1 MAFDFNKTFSLLP
14 LRDAVVFPFTTR
26 RILVGREMSLHALEY
41 AESHDNEIILVAQK
55 DIEQESIDN
64 PMLDLYTV
72 GVAAHVINVTPF
84 PNGCVKVV
92 LEGESVVDLRS
103 VALRD
108 GLLQVTVSPKQPAIG
123 TSDKCSMFENVLRVF
138 REYASHRNIA
148 EGMVDALFTM
158 DSHVNALYGMMPFL
172 QISLAE
178 KQQLL
183 ETTNIDTLAERLVS
197 LMQMAQDNENV
208 LVRVQQNV
216 RQKMAQQQKEWF
228 ISEQIRQLQDEL
240 DGSDGAS
247 SEVDQLLK
255 KIRAKKFS
263 EAIQE
268 KLEEE
273 IARMRLMQPTSP
285 EYAVSRNYIDWFLAM
300 PYGVYTDTVLNM
312 KKVKSELDAKHFG
325 LDKVKERI
333 MEYVAVLKLT
343 GTERRSPILCLVGPP
358 GVGKTTLVESI
369 AKAMQRNFV
378 RITLGGVRD
387 EAEIRGHRRTYIGAM
402 PGRFI
407 HALRRAKCMNPVV
420 LLDEIDK
427 MASDFRGDPASA
439 MLEVLDPEQ
448 NHDFTDHFMEVGL
461 DLSRVLF
468 IATAN
473 NEAEIPEALR
483 DRLEMV
489 RLPGYYPHEKLQ
501 IASKYLLPRICERT
515 GVKLHEQVEF
525 SDDMINA
532 VMRGWTREAGVRELE
547 RTLENAVR
555 HRAKDIVVGKKFK
568 AEVTDK
574 VLQEYLG
581 APRFLDN
588 RLPAPGRPGV
598 VTGLAWTSVGGEI
611 LLLECMLLSGK
622 GQLIM
627 TGKLGDVMKESAQ
640 IAVSLVRERL
650 HRFGIDP
657 AIVKKTDIH
666 IHVPEGAVPKDGPS
680 AGIALTLCLLSAF
693 TRQPISPEIAFT
705 GEVSLTGAC
714 LPIGGLNEKA
724 LAALA
729 AGVKTLRLPEGN
741 KKDVAELP
749 EPAKKGLKI
758 YTHKHIDEIV
768 KVLFTGMKS
777 SSKDDLDFLKAPVKS
792 SAGKSEDDEE
802 NESEESEKPAK
813 KTSKVAAKKPKKPA
827 KKK

>member
-1 MAFDFNKTFSLLP
+1 MAFDFNKTYPLLP
-14 LRDAVVFPFTTR
+14 LRDAVVFPLTTR
-26 RILVGREMSLHALEY
+26 RILVGREMSLRALEF
-41 AESHDNEIILVAQK
+41 AENHNNEIILVAQK
-55 DIEQESIDN
+55 NVEQESLDN

-72 GVAAHVINVTPF
+72 GVIARVSNVTPF

-92 LEGESVVDLRS
+92 LEGDSVVDLRS
-103 VALRD
+103 IILRD
-108 GLLQVTVSPKQPAIG
+108 GFLQVTVSPREHFIKAE
-123 TSDKCSMFENVLRVF
+123 DKSEKFEDVLNMFRD
-138 REYASHRNIA
+138 YAMHRNIA
-148 EGMVDALFTM
+148 EGMVEALFTM
-158 DSHVNALYGMMPFL
+158 DSHINAFYGMIPFL
-172 QISLAE
+172 PVSLSE
-178 KQQLL
+178 KQALL
-183 ETTNIDTLAERLVS
+183 EVDSINALAERLIS
-197 LMQMAQDNENV
+197 LMQVAQDNENV
-208 LVRVQQNV
+208 LIRVQQNV

-240 DGSDGAS
+240 DGENGGS
-247 SEVDQLLK
+247 SEPDQLLK
-255 KIRAKKFS
+255 KIKAKKFS
-263 EAIQE
+263 KAIEE

-273 IARMRLMQPTSP
+273 IVRMRMMQPTSP
-285 EYAVSRNYIDWFLAM
+285 EYAVSRNYVDWFLSV

-312 KKVKSELDAKHFG
+312 KKVKAELDSKHFG

-343 GTERRSPILCLVGPP
+343 GTERRAPILCLVGPP

-369 AKAMQRNFV
+369 AAAMQRNFV

-407 HALRRAKCMNPVV
+407 HALRRAKCMNPVI

-473 NEAEIPEALR
+473 SEGEIPEALR
-483 DRLEMV
+483 DRLEIV

-515 GVKLHEQVEF
+515 GVKLGEQVSF
-525 SDDMINA
+525 SDEIIND

-555 HRAKDIVVGKKFK
+555 HRAKEIVMGKKIK
-568 AEVTDK
+568 PEITEK
-574 VLQEYLG
+574 VLHEYLG

-588 RLPAPGRPGV
+588 QLPEPGRPGV

-611 LLLECMLLSGK
+611 LPIECMLLSGK
-622 GQLIM
+622 GQLIL

-650 HRFGIDP
+650 QRFGIDP

-693 TRQPISPEIAFT
+693 TKQPIPPDIAFT

-758 YTHKHIDEIV
+758 FTHKHIDEIV
-768 KVLFTGMKS
+768 KILF
-777 SSKDDLDFLKAPVKS
+777 KDVAKTRETSEAKPQAKKVAKVKS
-792 SAGKSEDDEE
+792 E
-802 NESEESEKPAK
+802 
-813 KTSKVAAKKPKKPA
+813 VAADADKAAVKKPA
-827 KKK
+827 KKGSKK

>member
-1 MAFDFNKTFSLLP
+1 MNFDFSKTYPLLP
-14 LRDAVVFPFTTR
+14 LRDAVVFPHTTR
-26 RILVGREMSLHALEY
+26 RILVGRDVSLRALEY
-41 AESHDNEIILVAQK
+41 AESHNNEIILVAQK
-55 DIEQESIDN
+55 DVTVEEIQN
-64 PMLDLYTV
+64 PMLDLYSV
-72 GVAAHVINVTPF
+72 GVVASVSSVMPF
-84 PNGCVKVV
+84 PNGCVKVI
-92 LEGESVVDLRS
+92 LEGQQIVDLRS
-103 VALRD
+103 VLLRD
-108 GLLQVTVSPKQPAIG
+108 GFLHVTVSPRKPHIDG
-123 TSDKCSMFENVLRVF
+123 KDKTKLFDEVLARF
-138 REYASHRNIA
+138 RDYATKRNIA
-148 EGMVDALFTM
+148 EGMVDAFFGMENQL
-158 DSHVNALYGMMPFL
+158 DAYYGMIPFL
-172 QISLAE
+172 QVSLAE
-178 KQQLL
+178 KQSFLEVKSLDEMSLKLL
-183 ETTNIDTLAERLVS
+183 ALMDVS
-197 LMQMAQDNENV
+197 EDNENV
-208 LVRVQQNV
+208 LVRVQQSV

-240 DGSDGAS
+240 DGDNAGAS
-247 SEVDQLLK
+247 EPDQLLK
-255 KIRAKKFS
+255 KIKAKNFTP
-263 EAIQE
+263 AIVE
-268 KLEEE
+268 KLEDE
-273 IARMRLMQPTSP
+273 IGRMKLMQPTSP
-285 EYAVSRNYIDWFLAM
+285 EYAVSRNYIDWFLNL
-300 PYGVYTDTVLNM
+300 PYGVYTETVLNM
-312 KKVKSELDAKHFG
+312 KKVKSELDSKHFG

-369 AKAMQRNFV
+369 ANAMQRNFV

-407 HALRRAKCMNPVV
+407 HALRRAKCMNPII

-473 NEAEIPEALR
+473 SESEIPEALR
-483 DRLEMV
+483 DRLEIV

-515 GVKLHEQVEF
+515 GVKLKEQVSF
-525 SDDMINA
+525 DDDTVNA

-547 RTLENAVR
+547 RTLESVVR
-555 HRAKDIVVGKKFK
+555 HRAKEIVMGKKFK
-568 AEVTDK
+568 PEIKDK
-574 VLQEYLG
+574 QLQEYLG

-588 RLPAPGRPGV
+588 QLPAPGRPGV

-611 LLLECMLLSGK
+611 LPIECMLLSGK
-622 GQLIM
+622 GQIIM

-693 TRQPISPEIAFT
+693 TKIPVPPDIAFT

-714 LPIGGLNEKA
+714 LAIGGLNEKA
-724 LAALA
+724 LAALQ
-729 AGVKTLRLPEGN
+729 AGVKTLRLPVQN
-741 KKDVAELP
+741 KKDVDELP
-749 EPAKKGLKI
+749 APAKKGLKI

-768 KVLFTGMKS
+768 KILF
-777 SSKDDLDFLKAPVKS
+777 VK
-792 SAGKSEDDEE
+792 
-802 NESEESEKPAK
+802 AK
-813 KTSKVAAKKPKKPA
+813 KS
-827 KKK
+827 

>member
-1 MAFDFNKTFSLLP
+1 MSFDFSKTYPLLP
-14 LRDAVVFPFTTR
+14 LRDAVVFPMTTR
-26 RILVGREMSLHALEY
+26 RILIGRDISLRALDQ
-41 AESHDNEIILVAQK
+41 AESAGTEIVLVSQRN
-55 DIEQESIDN
+55 IEQEVLEN
-64 PMLDLYTV
+64 PMLDLYSV
-72 GVAAHVINVTPF
+72 GVAARIDSVTPF
-84 PNGCVKVV
+84 PNGCVKAV
-92 LEGESVVDLRS
+92 LEGVQIVDLRS
-103 VALRD
+103 INTSD
-108 GLLQVTVSPKQPAIG
+108 GYMQVTVSERKNSIKL
-123 TSDKCSMFENVLRVF
+123 TDKSSRFAEVLAQF
-138 REYASHRNIA
+138 KAYSLKHNIA
-148 EGMVDALFTM
+148 DGMMDALFAM
-158 DSHVNALYGMMPFL
+158 DSQVNTLYGIIPFL
-172 QISLAE
+172 QISLSE
-178 KQQLL
+178 RQNLL
-183 ETTNIDTLAERLVS
+183 ECNSIDDLANHIVA
-197 LMQMAQDNENV
+197 LMQVMDENENV

-228 ISEQIRQLQDEL
+228 ITEQIRQLQDEL
-240 DGSDGAS
+240 DGDSAGAS
-247 SEVDQLLK
+247 EPDQLLK
-255 KIRAKKFS
+255 KIKAKKFS
-263 EAIQE
+263 PAIAE
-268 KLEEE
+268 KLEDE
-273 IARMRLMQPTSP
+273 IERMRMMQPTSP
-285 EYAVSRNYIDWFLAM
+285 EYAVSRNYVDWFLNL

-312 KKVKSELDAKHFG
+312 KKVKSELDSKHFG

-369 AKAMQRNFV
+369 ANAMQRNFV

-407 HALRRAKCMNPVV
+407 HALRRAKCMNPII

-473 NEAEIPEALR
+473 SESEIPEALR
-483 DRLEMV
+483 DRLEIV

-515 GVKLHEQVEF
+515 GVKLDEQVSFDEK
-525 SDDMINA
+525 MVTE

-547 RTLENAVR
+547 RTLENVVR
-555 HRAKDIVVGKKFK
+555 HRAKEIVMGKKFK
-568 AEVTDK
+568 PEITEK
-574 VLQEYLG
+574 QLQEYLG
-581 APRFLDN
+581 APRFLDSQ
-588 RLPAPGRPGV
+588 LPEPGRPGI

-611 LLLECMLLSGK
+611 LPIECMLLSGK
-622 GQLIM
+622 GQIIM

-693 TRQPISPEIAFT
+693 TKIPVPPDIAFT

-714 LPIGGLNEKA
+714 LAIGGLNEKA
-724 LAALA
+724 LAALQ
-729 AGVKTLRLPEGN
+729 AGVKTLRLPAQN
-741 KKDVAELP
+741 KKDVDELP
-749 EPAKKGLKI
+749 APAKKGLKI
-758 YTHKHIDEIV
+758 FTHKHIDEIV
-768 KVLFTGMKS
+768 KILFVQK
-777 SSKDDLDFLKAPVKS
+777 KAK
-792 SAGKSEDDEE
+792 
-802 NESEESEKPAK
+802 
-813 KTSKVAAKKPKKPA
+813 
-827 KKK
+827 

>member
-1 MAFDFNKTFSLLP
+1 MALDFSIMFPLLP
-14 LRDAVVFPFTTR
+14 LRDAVVFPHTTR
-26 RILVGREMSLHALEY
+26 RILVGRDMSLRALEF
-41 AESHDNEIILVAQK
+41 AENHNNLIVLVAQK
-55 DIEQESIDN
+55 DVTVEEIQN
-64 PMLDLYTV
+64 PMLDLYSV
-72 GVAAHVINVTPF
+72 GVIANVNGVTPF

-92 LEGESVVDLRS
+92 LEGVQIVDLRS
-103 VALRD
+103 IMVNDGFMQATVAPGKNALAENSK
-108 GLLQVTVSPKQPAIG
+108 TPAF
-123 TSDKCSMFENVLRVF
+123 SEVLTRF
-138 REYASHRNIA
+138 REYAIRRNIA
-148 EGMVDALFTM
+148 EGMVDAFFGMENQL
-158 DSHVNALYGMMPFL
+158 NAYYGMIPFL
-172 QISLAE
+172 QASLAE
-178 KQQLL
+178 KQSFLEVSSLDEMSAKLL
-183 ETTNIDTLAERLVS
+183 A
-197 LMQMAQDNENV
+197 LMDVTDDNENV

-240 DGSDGAS
+240 EGDGEGS
-247 SEVDQLLK
+247 SETDQLMK

-263 EAIQE
+263 PVILE
-268 KLEEE
+268 KLEDE
-273 IARMRLMQPTSP
+273 ISRMKMMQPTSP
-285 EYAVSRNYIDWFLAM
+285 EYAVSRNYVDWFLAM

-312 KKVKSELDAKHFG
+312 KKVKAELDSKHFG

-369 AKAMQRNFV
+369 ANAMKRNFV

-407 HALRRAKCMNPVV
+407 QSLRRAKCMNPVI

-473 NEAEIPEALR
+473 SEAEIPEALR
-483 DRLEMV
+483 DRLEIV

-501 IASKYLLPRICERT
+501 IASRYLVPRICERT
-515 GVKLHEQVEF
+515 GVKLGEQVSF
-525 SDDMINA
+525 DDAIISE

-547 RTLENAVR
+547 RSLENAVR
-555 HRAKDIVVGKKFK
+555 HRAKEIVMGRKIKPAITEK
-568 AEVTDK
+568 Q
-574 VLQEYLG
+574 LQEYLG
-581 APRFLDN
+581 APRFLDSQ
-588 RLPAPGRPGV
+588 LPAPGRPGV

-611 LLLECMLLSGK
+611 LPIECMLLSGK
-622 GQLIM
+622 GQIIM

-693 TRQPISPEIAFT
+693 TRIPVPPDVAFT

-714 LPIGGLNEKA
+714 LAIGGLNEKA
-724 LAALA
+724 LAALQ
-729 AGVKTLRLPEGN
+729 AGVKTLRLPAQN
-741 KKDVAELP
+741 KKDVDELP
-749 EPAKKGLKI
+749 APAKKGLKI

-768 KVLFTGMKS
+768 KILFVQKKS
-777 SSKDDLDFLKAPVKS
+777 
-792 SAGKSEDDEE
+792 
-802 NESEESEKPAK
+802 K
-813 KTSKVAAKKPKKPA
+813 K
-827 KKK
+827 

>member
-1 MAFDFNKTFSLLP
+1 
-14 LRDAVVFPFTTR
+14 
-26 RILVGREMSLHALEY
+26 
-41 AESHDNEIILVAQK
+41 
-55 DIEQESIDN
+55 
-64 PMLDLYTV
+64 
-72 GVAAHVINVTPF
+72 
-84 PNGCVKVV
+84 
-92 LEGESVVDLRS
+92 
-103 VALRD
+103 
-108 GLLQVTVSPKQPAIG
+108 
-123 TSDKCSMFENVLRVF
+123 
-138 REYASHRNIA
+138 
-148 EGMVDALFTM
+148 MV
-158 DSHVNALYGMMPFL
+158 PFL
-172 QISLAE
+172 QVSLAE
-178 KQQLL
+178 KQSFLEMASLDMMSEKLL
-183 ETTNIDTLAERLVS
+183 A
-197 LMQMAQDNENV
+197 LMDVTEDNENV
-208 LVRVQQNV
+208 LVRIQQNV

-228 ISEQIRQLQDEL
+228 ISEQIRQLQEEL
-240 DGSDGAS
+240 DGDGDGS
-247 SEVDQLLK
+247 SEPEQLLK
-255 KIRAKKFS
+255 KIKAKKFS
-263 EAIQE
+263 PAIVE
-268 KLEEE
+268 KLEDE
-273 IARMRLMQPTSP
+273 IGCMKLMQPTSP
-285 EYAVSRNYIDWFLAM
+285 EYAVSRNYIDWFLNL

-312 KKVKSELDAKHFG
+312 KKVKSELDSKHFG

-369 AKAMQRNFV
+369 ANAMQRNFV

-407 HALRRAKCMNPVV
+407 NALRRAKCMNPII

-473 NEAEIPEALR
+473 SESEIPEALR
-483 DRLEMV
+483 DRLEIV
-489 RLPGYYPHEKLQ
+489 RLPGYYPHEKIQ
-501 IASKYLLPRICERT
+501 IASNYLLPRICERT
-515 GVKLHEQVEF
+515 GVKLGEQVSF
-525 SDDMINA
+525 DDAIVTE

-547 RTLENAVR
+547 RTLENVVR
-555 HRAKDIVVGKKFK
+555 HRAKEIVMGKKFK
-568 AEVTDK
+568 PEITGK
-574 VLQEYLG
+574 QLQEYLG
-581 APRFLDN
+581 APRFLDSQ
-588 RLPAPGRPGV
+588 LPEPGRPGI

-611 LLLECMLLSGK
+611 LPIECMLLSGK
-622 GQLIM
+622 GQIIM

-693 TRQPISPEIAFT
+693 TRIPVAPDIAFT

-714 LPIGGLNEKA
+714 LAIGGLNEKA
-724 LAALA
+724 LAALQ
-729 AGVKTLRLPEGN
+729 AGVKTLRLPAQN
-741 KKDVAELP
+741 KKDVDELP
-749 EPAKKGLKI
+749 APAKKGLKI

-768 KVLFTGMKS
+768 KILFK
-777 SSKDDLDFLKAPVKS
+777 
-792 SAGKSEDDEE
+792 
-802 NESEESEKPAK
+802 NAK
-813 KTSKVAAKKPKKPA
+813 K
-827 KKK
+827 

>member
-1 MAFDFNKTFSLLP
+1 MTIDFSKKFPLLP
-14 LRDAVVFPFTTR
+14 LRDAIVFPHTTR

-41 AESHDNEIILVAQK
+41 AENHNNEIVLVAQK
-55 DIEQESIDN
+55 DVSVEELTN
-64 PMLDLYTV
+64 PMLDLYSV
-72 GVAAHVINVTPF
+72 GVVARVSNVMPF

-92 LEGESVVDLRS
+92 LEGEEIVDLRS
-103 VALRD
+103 IEMQDDFLR
-108 GLLQVTVSPKQPAIG
+108 VTVSPRKINISKNER
-123 TSDKCSMFENVLRVF
+123 TELFDEVLTKF
-138 REYASHRNIA
+138 REYATKRNIA
-148 EGMVDALFTM
+148 EGMVDAFFGM
-158 DSHVNALYGMMPFL
+158 DNQVNAYYGIIPFL
-172 QISLAE
+172 QVSLAE
-178 KQQLL
+178 KQSFLEAKTLDEMSAKLL
-183 ETTNIDTLAERLVS
+183 A
-197 LMQMAQDNENV
+197 LMEVTDDNENV

-228 ISEQIRQLQDEL
+228 ITEQIRQLQEEL
-240 DGSDGAS
+240 DGDNAGM
-247 SEVDQLLK
+247 SEPDQLMK
-255 KIRAKKFS
+255 KIKAKNFS
-263 EAIQE
+263 PAIVE
-268 KLEEE
+268 KLEDE
-273 IARMRLMQPTSP
+273 IGRMKLMQPTSP
-285 EYAVSRNYIDWFLAM
+285 EYAVSRNYIDWFLNL

-312 KKVKSELDAKHFG
+312 KKVKSELDSKHFG

-369 AKAMQRNFV
+369 ANAMQRNFV

-407 HALRRAKCMNPVV
+407 HALRRAKCMNPII

-473 NEAEIPEALR
+473 SEGEIPEALR
-483 DRLEMV
+483 DRLEIV
-489 RLPGYYPHEKLQ
+489 RLPGYYPHEKIQ
-501 IASKYLLPRICERT
+501 IASKYLLPRICDRT
-515 GVKLHEQVEF
+515 GVKLDEQVSF
-525 SDDMINA
+525 DDKIVTE

-547 RTLENAVR
+547 RTLENVVR
-555 HRAKDIVVGKKFK
+555 HRAKEIVMGKKFK
-568 AEVTDK
+568 PEITEK
-574 VLQEYLG
+574 QLQEYLG
-581 APRFLDN
+581 APRFLDSQ
-588 RLPAPGRPGV
+588 LPEPGRPGI

-611 LLLECMLLSGK
+611 LPIECMLLSGK
-622 GQLIM
+622 GQIIM

-693 TRQPISPEIAFT
+693 TRIPVPPDIAFT

-714 LPIGGLNEKA
+714 LAIGGLNEKA
-724 LAALA
+724 LAALQ
-729 AGVKTLRLPEGN
+729 AGVKTLRLPAQN
-741 KKDVAELP
+741 KKDVDELP
-749 EPAKKGLKI
+749 APAKKGLKI
-758 YTHKHIDEIV
+758 YTHKHIDEII
-768 KVLFTGMKS
+768 KVLF
-777 SSKDDLDFLKAPVKS
+777 VK
-792 SAGKSEDDEE
+792 
-802 NESEESEKPAK
+802 
-813 KTSKVAAKKPKKPA
+813 A

>member
-1 MAFDFNKTFSLLP
+1 MLP
-14 LRDAVVFPFTTR
+14 LRDAVVFPMTTR
-26 RILVGREMSLHALEY
+26 RILVGREMSLHAIEY
-41 AESHDNEIILVAQK
+41 AENNDNLIVLVAQR
-55 DIEQESIDN
+55 DVTVEELQN

-72 GVAAHVINVTPF
+72 GVMARVSNVTPF

-92 LEGESVVDLRS
+92 LEGEQVVDLRS
-103 VALRD
+103 ILMQN
-108 GLLQVTVSPKQPAIG
+108 GFLNVTVSPRKNSIKLDSK
-123 TSDKCSMFENVLRVF
+123 TTLFDEVLTKF
-138 REYASHRNIA
+138 REYATKRNIA
-148 EGMVDALFTM
+148 EGMVDAFFGMESQL
-158 DSHVNALYGMMPFL
+158 NAYYGMVPFL
-172 QISLAE
+172 QVSLAE
-178 KQQLL
+178 KQSFLEMESLDEMSEKLL
-183 ETTNIDTLAERLVS
+183 A
-197 LMQMAQDNENV
+197 LMSFTDDNENV
-208 LVRVQQNV
+208 LVRIQQNV

-228 ISEQIRQLQDEL
+228 ISEQIRQLQEEL
-240 DGSDGAS
+240 DGDGDGS
-247 SEVDQLLK
+247 SEPEQLLK
-255 KIRAKKFS
+255 KIKAKKFS
-263 EAIQE
+263 PAIVE
-268 KLEEE
+268 KLEDE
-273 IARMRLMQPTSP
+273 IGRMKLMQPTSP
-285 EYAVSRNYIDWFLAM
+285 EYAVSRNYIDWFLNL

-312 KKVKSELDAKHFG
+312 KKVKSELDSKHFG

-369 AKAMQRNFV
+369 ANAMQRNFV

-407 HALRRAKCMNPVV
+407 NALRRAKCMNPII

-473 NEAEIPEALR
+473 SESEIPEALR
-483 DRLEMV
+483 DRLEIV
-489 RLPGYYPHEKLQ
+489 RLPGYYPHEKIQ
-501 IASKYLLPRICERT
+501 IASNYLLPRICERT
-515 GVKLHEQVEF
+515 GVKLGEQVSF
-525 SDDMINA
+525 DDAIVTE

-547 RTLENAVR
+547 RTLENIVR
-555 HRAKDIVVGKKFK
+555 HRAKEIVMGKKFK
-568 AEVTDK
+568 PEITGK
-574 VLQEYLG
+574 QLQEYLG
-581 APRFLDN
+581 APRFLDSQ
-588 RLPAPGRPGV
+588 LPEPGRPGI

-611 LLLECMLLSGK
+611 LPIECMLLSGK
-622 GQLIM
+622 GQIIM

-693 TRQPISPEIAFT
+693 TRIPVAPDIAFT

-714 LPIGGLNEKA
+714 LAIGGLNEKA
-724 LAALA
+724 LAALQ
-729 AGVKTLRLPEGN
+729 AGVKTLRLPAQN
-741 KKDVAELP
+741 KKDVDELP
-749 EPAKKGLKI
+749 IVKILFKNAKK
-758 YTHKHIDEIV
+758 
-768 KVLFTGMKS
+768 
-777 SSKDDLDFLKAPVKS
+777 
-792 SAGKSEDDEE
+792 
-802 NESEESEKPAK
+802 
-813 KTSKVAAKKPKKPA
+813 
-827 KKK
+827 

>member
-1 MAFDFNKTFSLLP
+1 MSFDFSKTFPMLP
-14 LRDAVVFPFTTR
+14 LRDAVVFPMTTR
-26 RILVGREMSLHALEY
+26 RILVGRDMSLRALEY
-41 AESHDNEIILVAQK
+41 AENHDNEIILVAQR
-55 DIEQESIDN
+55 DVTVEELQN
-64 PMLDLYTV
+64 PMLDLFSV
-72 GVAAHVINVTPF
+72 GVAARVSNVTPF

-92 LEGESVVDLRS
+92 LEGVQVVDLRS
-103 VALRD
+103 ILMQD
-108 GLLQVTVSPKQPAIG
+108 GFLHVTVSPRKNAIKLDSK
-123 TSDKCSMFENVLRVF
+123 TPRFDEVLSRF
-138 REYASHRNIA
+138 REYAAKRNIA
-148 EGMVDALFTM
+148 EGMVDAFFGMENQL
-158 DSHVNALYGMMPFL
+158 NAYYGMVPFL
-172 QISLAE
+172 QVSLAE
-178 KQQLL
+178 KQSFLEMASLDMMSEKLL
-183 ETTNIDTLAERLVS
+183 A
-197 LMQMAQDNENV
+197 LMDVTEDNENV
-208 LVRVQQNV
+208 LVRIQQNV

-240 DGSDGAS
+240 DGDNAGAS
-247 SEVDQLLK
+247 EPDQLLK
-255 KIRAKKFS
+255 KIKAKNFTPV
-263 EAIQE
+263 IVE
-268 KLEEE
+268 KLEDE
-273 IARMRLMQPTSP
+273 ISRMRMMQPTSP
-285 EYAVSRNYIDWFLAM
+285 EYAVSRNYVDWFLNL
-300 PYGVYTDTVLNM
+300 PYGVYTETVLNM
-312 KKVKSELDAKHFG
+312 KKVKSELDSKHFG

-369 AKAMQRNFV
+369 ANAMQRNFV

-407 HALRRAKCMNPVV
+407 HALRRAKCMNPII

-473 NEAEIPEALR
+473 SESEIPEALR
-483 DRLEMV
+483 DRLEIV

-515 GVKLHEQVEF
+515 GVKLDEQVSFGEK
-525 SDDMINA
+525 IVTE

-547 RTLENAVR
+547 RTLENVVR
-555 HRAKDIVVGKKFK
+555 HRAKEIVMGKKFK
-568 AEVTDK
+568 PEITEK
-574 VLQEYLG
+574 QLQEYLG
-581 APRFLDN
+581 APRFLDSQ
-588 RLPAPGRPGV
+588 LPAPGKPGV

-611 LLLECMLLSGK
+611 LPIECMLLSGK
-622 GQLIM
+622 GQIIM

-693 TRQPISPEIAFT
+693 TRIPVAPDIAFT

-714 LPIGGLNEKA
+714 LAIGGLNEKA
-724 LAALA
+724 LAALQ
-729 AGVKTLRLPEGN
+729 AGVKTLRLPAQN
-741 KKDVAELP
+741 KKDVDELP
-749 EPAKKGLKI
+749 APAKKGLKI

-768 KVLFTGMKS
+768 KILFVQK
-777 SSKDDLDFLKAPVKS
+777 K
-792 SAGKSEDDEE
+792 
-802 NESEESEKPAK
+802 AK
-813 KTSKVAAKKPKKPA
+813 K
-827 KKK
+827 